1 MFIYGNEKVIAGVV
15 LFNPELQRLEENIC
29 ALLKQVDEIVLM
41 DNHSANE
48 DEIRGVSEKYSK
60 IVWIR
65 LNQNY
70 GIAYA
75 LNEIMRYANKE
86 SVDWVLTMDQDSI
99 ADKNLVKIYCGY
111 INMSNVMMMTC
122 QICDRNTDGNIHFSC
137 DKKALE
143 YHEVK
148 KCITSGCFT
157 NVQKCLEIGGFD
169 NKLFI
174 DYVDY
179 ELCIRCIQS
188 GYSIIEFDYPGL
200 LHEVGKARRI
210 QLCGKNLKIA
220 GKYFDVYHEIPLRV
234 YYFFRNTTYIV
245 RKYGRSAKGYTS
257 VLHIIWRAFLIICYE
272 KPKWIKIRMIC
283 KGVKDGFG
291 MPI

>member
-1 MFIYGNEKVIAGVV
+1 MFLYGDEKVIAGIV
-15 LFNPELQRLEENIC
+15 LYNPELQRLEENIC

-41 DNHSANE
+41 DNHSVNE
-48 DEIRGVSEKYSK
+48 DEIRGLSEKYNK

-65 LNQNY
+65 LDQNY

-75 LNEIMRYANKE
+75 LNEIMLYASKE
-86 SVDWVLTMDQDSI
+86 SINWVLTMDQDSI
-99 ADKNLVKIYCGY
+99 ANEKLVEMYYRY
-111 INMSNVMMMTC
+111 IHVPDVMMMTC
-122 QICDRNTDGNIHFSC
+122 KICDRNTDGDTNF
-137 DKKALE
+137 DGVEETLE
-143 YHEVK
+143 YRNVN

-157 NVQKCLEIGGFD
+157 NVKKSGEIGGFD

-188 GYSIIEFDYPGL
+188 GYSIIEIDYPGL
-200 LHEVGKARRI
+200 LHEVGKAKRV
-210 QLCGKNLKIA
+210 QLFGRNLKVA
-220 GKYFDVYHEIPLRV
+220 GKYFDVYNEIPLRV

-245 RKYGRSAKGYTS
+245 RKYGRDAKGYTS
-257 VLHIIWRAFLIICYE
+257 VLHIIWRAFLVICYE
-272 KPKWIKIRMIC
+272 KPKWLKFQMIC
-283 KGVKDGFG
+283 KGVRDGFR

>member
-1 MFIYGNEKVIAGVV
+1 MFLYGDEKVIAGIV
-15 LFNPELQRLEENIC
+15 LYNPELQRLEENIC

-41 DNHSANE
+41 DNHSVNE
-48 DEIRGVSEKYSK
+48 DEIRGLSVKYSK

-65 LNQNY
+65 LDQNY

-75 LNEIMRYANKE
+75 LNEIMRYASKE
-86 SVDWVLTMDQDSI
+86 SINWVLTMDQDSI
-99 ADKNLVKIYCGY
+99 ANEKLVETYY
-111 INMSNVMMMTC
+111 RYANMPNVMMMTC
-122 QICDRNTDGNIHFSC
+122 KICDRNTDGEMHLNG
-137 DKKALE
+137 DGETLE
-143 YHEVK
+143 YHEVH

-157 NVQKCLEIGGFD
+157 NVKKCVEIGGFD

-179 ELCIRCIQS
+179 ELCIRCIQF
-188 GYSIIEFDYPGL
+188 GYSIIEIDYPGL
-200 LHEVGKARRI
+200 LHEVGKAKRV
-210 QLCGKNLKIA
+210 QLWGRNLKIA
-220 GKYFDVYHEIPLRV
+220 GKYFDVYNEIPLRV

-257 VLHIIWRAFLIICYE
+257 VLHIIWRAFLVICYE
-272 KPKWIKIRMIC
+272 KPKWLKFQMIC
-283 KGVKDGFG
+283 KGIIEGLK

>member
-1 MFIYGNEKVIAGVV
+1 MYLYGDEKVIAGIV
-15 LFNPELQRLEENIC
+15 LYNPKLQRLEENIC

-41 DNHSANE
+41 DNHSVNE
-48 DEIRGVSEKYSK
+48 DEIRGLSEKYSK

-65 LNQNY
+65 LDQNY

-75 LNEIMRYANKE
+75 LNEIMFYAAKE
-86 SVDWVLTMDQDSI
+86 SINWVLTMDQDSI
-99 ADKNLVKIYCGY
+99 ANEKLVEMYYKY
-111 INMSNVMMMTC
+111 INMPDVMMMTC
-122 QICDRNTDGNIHFSC
+122 KICDRNTDGNRC
-137 DKKALE
+137 LNYDGETLE
-143 YHEVK
+143 YHKVN

-157 NVQKCLEIGGFD
+157 NVKKCVEIGGFD

-188 GYSIIEFDYPGL
+188 GYSIIEIDFPGL
-200 LHEVGKARRI
+200 LHEVGKAKRV
-210 QLCGKNLKIA
+210 QLFGRNLKIA
-220 GKYFDVYHEIPLRV
+220 GKYFDIYNEIPLRV

-257 VLHIIWRAFLIICYE
+257 ILHIIWRAFLVICYE
-272 KPKWIKIRMIC
+272 KPKWLKFQMIC
-283 KGVKDGFG
+283 KGVKDGFR

>member
-1 MFIYGNEKVIAGVV
+1 MFLYGNEKVIAGIV
-15 LFNPELQRLEENIC
+15 LYNPELQRLEENIC

-41 DNHSANE
+41 DNHSVNE
-48 DEIRGVSEKYSK
+48 DEIRGMSEKYSK

-75 LNEIMRYANKE
+75 LNEIMRYAIKE
-86 SVDWVLTMDQDSI
+86 SINWVLTMDQDSI
-99 ADKNLVKIYCGY
+99 ANENLVEEYYKY

-122 QICDRNTDGNIHFSC
+122 KICDRNTDGNMYFSC
-137 DKKALE
+137 DRKALG
-143 YHEVK
+143 YHKVK

-157 NVQKCLEIGGFD
+157 NVKKCLEIGGFD

-188 GYSIIEFDYPGL
+188 GYSIIEINYLGL
-200 LHEVGKARRI
+200 LHEVGKAKRV
-210 QLCGKNLKIA
+210 QLWGRDLKIA
-220 GKYFDVYHEIPLRV
+220 GKYFDVYNEIPLRI

-257 VLHIIWRAFLIICYE
+257 ISHIIWRAFLVICYE
-272 KPKWIKIRMIC
+272 KPKWIKFQMIC
-283 KGVKDGFG
+283 KGVVDGFR